1 MGLTCSC
8 SPLQEAALEVSTT
21 DTQRITFSL
30 GNIVKFSVLA
40 YLFTDHT
47 RNGTVSPRRPQN
59 YQWERPRGPST
70 LKPGSQ
76 WKTNTFYF
84 ACFLKAEP
92 LGLKALTIPLPKLPK
107 GEAPGTRRGE
117 QEHTLKHIQ
126 PWLYAYPM
134 TSNSRVLLGYRW
146 AQSVMQ
152 AWSVPRPAAKMRYP
166 WKEGIL

>member
-8 SPLQEAALEVSTT
+8 SPLQEVALEVSTT

-30 GNIVKFSVLA
+30 GNVVKFSVLA
-40 YLFTDHT
+40 FHWSDKKWNSFPKKTPKLSMREAT
-47 RNGTVSPRRPQN
+47 R
-59 YQWERPRGPST
+59 T
-70 LKPGSQ
+70 LYPETWLSVEDTF
-76 WKTNTFYF
+76 WFYF

-107 GEAPGTRRGE
+107 GEVPGTRRGE
-117 QEHTLKHIQ
+117 QEHMLKHIQ
-126 PWLYAYPM
+126 PWLYASPM

>member
-1 MGLTCSC
+1 MQLFPIAGGGFGSINNRHSKNHIFLRKCREILSVGTPFHWSDKKWN
-8 SPLQEAALEVSTT
+8 SFPKKTPKLLMREATRTLYPETWLSVE
-21 DTQRITFSL
+21 DTF
-30 GNIVKFSVLA
+30 
-40 YLFTDHT
+40 
-47 RNGTVSPRRPQN
+47 
-59 YQWERPRGPST
+59 W
-70 LKPGSQ
+70 
-76 WKTNTFYF
+76 FYF

-107 GEAPGTRRGE
+107 GEVPGTRRGE
-117 QEHTLKHIQ
+117 QEHMLKHIQ
-126 PWLYAYPM
+126 PWLYASPM